1 MLQERRH
8 GERRQSLR
16 TTPDRRAVENALGK
30 IGSLRERI
38 KTFVAEHG
46 PDSVAYFDRAV
57 RQWYGPLEDRVALIR
72 ACGNDRALEEAW
84 RIVHAAGYN
93 AAPLVNYVVRYYFDR
108 RIVDERV

>member
-1 MLQERRH
+1 VLHERRH

-16 TTPDRRAVENALGK
+16 STPDRRAVENALGK

-38 KTFVAEHG
+38 KAFVAVHG
-46 PDSVAYFDRAV
+46 QDSVVYFDRAV

-72 ACGNDRALEEAW
+72 ACGYNRDLEEAW

-93 AAPLVNYVVRYYFDR
+93 AAPLVNYVVRYYFNR
-108 RIVDERV
+108 HIIDERA